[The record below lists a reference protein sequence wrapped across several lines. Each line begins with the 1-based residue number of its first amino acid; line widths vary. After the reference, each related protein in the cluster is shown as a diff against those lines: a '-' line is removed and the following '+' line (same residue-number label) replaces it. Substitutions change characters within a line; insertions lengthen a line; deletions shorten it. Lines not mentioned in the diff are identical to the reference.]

1 MSNDGDGD
9 GGLKVPVLPIAEVI
23 NLVDNFATDC
33 QVEYRG
39 EYTRLIFSTEPAL
52 SAKPEE
58 TEAIP
63 VTRMVMTPS
72 GFMRLAE
79 AILALYVK
87 MKRGN

>member
-1 MSNDGDGD
+1 MSSDGDGD
-9 GGLKVPVLPIAEVI
+9 GGPKLPVPPIADVV

-52 SAKPEE
+52 VDSSAE